1 MALRAGIS
9 DSRCWSFRYYVLMTE
24 TETDTASDA
33 EAADAAEADAPAEA
47 AATEAAAVADEAE
60 IAVSEAT
67 DAAESAS
74 DAEAAVSEAAAP
86 ADDAKATAPEAT
98 KELAS
103 EPEVKADQKPVTP
116 AKPQDRFSNG
126 SIVKGTVT
134 SVSFQEAELDLG
146 DGQVGVLNCRHYT
159 SDLMIDLTS
168 ELKVGDELEAA
179 VLIRADHRKRVVL
192 SRIWARSQQAWK
204 KINEAKKSGGLLEV
218 MVAQVLDSGLTVLVD
233 EVRGFL
239 PLSLMTMSELVP
251 EANAEAE
258 TETETAKE
266 STAEPAAE
274 EVADPTSE
282 VASEAT
288 SDAAATEEPGSDALD
303 DAVSEAPG
311 AEAPADEA
319 ASDAAAAEEAAEKSA
334 DEAASDEAT
343 TEEPVAEDLVDEAS
357 EASEAEE
364 PATEESEL
372 EATAD
377 SVATDAAVEPE
388 PAADPAPDDSEA
400 GAEPAAD
407 PAEALPPDTTT
418 ALDNLVGQTLVCKVV
433 EANQPK
439 NRLVVSHNAALWAL
453 RREAAREIL
462 AGLSK
467 DDIVEGTVVRVADY
481 GAFVDLG
488 DVTGLLHRRDTAWN
502 HGLDPEKLFT
512 IGDTI
517 ACRVAKINMDKTQVM
532 LSLRTGQNPISRL
545 KVGQVLTGKVDRLA
559 FSGAIVALDPEAAGE
574 VGVGD
579 EAGGGAESGG
589 GTESGAEP
597 AQNQLDFK
605 CQLYGFV
612 PVSEMAENSV
622 KQPQRLVVPGDEVA
636 VKVMGVDRKKSR
648 VDLSIIEAIIPAE
661 LLS

>member
-1 MALRAGIS
+1 
-9 DSRCWSFRYYVLMTE
+9 MTE

-33 EAADAAEADAPAEA
+33 EAADTAEADAPAEA
-47 AATEAAAVADEAE
+47 AAPADDAEATVSEAAVPADDAEA
-60 IAVSEAT
+60 AVSEAA

-74 DAEAAVSEAAAP
+74 DAEA
-86 ADDAKATAPEAT
+86 TAPEAT
-98 KELAS
+98 KESAS
-103 EPEVKADQKPVTP
+103 EPEVKADQKPVAP

-192 SRIWARSQQAWK
+192 SRIWARSQQAWQ

-251 EANAEAE
+251 EADAEAE
-258 TETETAKE
+258 TEAETAKT
-266 STAEPAAE
+266 SAAEPVAE
-274 EVADPTSE
+274 EVVDPTSE

-288 SDAAATEEPGSDALD
+288 SDAAATEEPGSDAVD
-303 DAVSEAPG
+303 DAV
-311 AEAPADEA
+311 
-319 ASDAAAAEEAAEKSA
+319 
-334 DEAASDEAT
+334 
-343 TEEPVAEDLVDEAS
+343 S

-364 PATEESEL
+364 PATEESAL

-377 SVATDAAVEPE
+377 SAATDSAVEPE

-400 GAEPAAD
+400 GAEPAADSEPAAD

-433 EANQPK
+433 EANQSK

-579 EAGGGAESGG
+579 EAGDGAEAGD

>member
-33 EAADAAEADAPAEA
+33 EVADAAEAAAPAEA
-47 AATEAAAVADEAE
+47 AATEAAAPADDAEA
-60 IAVSEAT
+60 AVSEAA

-74 DAEAAVSEAAAP
+74 DAEA
-86 ADDAKATAPEAT
+86 TAPEAT
-98 KELAS
+98 EESAGK
-103 EPEVKADQKPVTP
+103 PEVKADQKPVAP

-126 SIVKGTVT
+126 SIVKGTVA

-192 SRIWARSQQAWK
+192 SRIWARSQQAWQ

-251 EANAEAE
+251 EADAEAE
-258 TETETAKE
+258 TEAETAKT
-266 STAEPAAE
+266 SAAEPVAE
-274 EVADPTSE
+274 EVVDPTSE

-288 SDAAATEEPGSDALD
+288 SDAAATEEPGSDAVD
-303 DAVSEAPG
+303 DAV
-311 AEAPADEA
+311 
-319 ASDAAAAEEAAEKSA
+319 
-334 DEAASDEAT
+334 
-343 TEEPVAEDLVDEAS
+343 S

-364 PATEESEL
+364 PATEESAL
-372 EATAD
+372 AATAD
-377 SVATDAAVEPE
+377 SATTDAAVEPE
-388 PAADPAPDDSEA
+388 PAADS
-400 GAEPAAD
+400 EPAAD

-433 EANQPK
+433 EANQSK

-579 EAGGGAESGG
+579 EAGGGAEAGD